1 MVAPLLLAGLAEL
14 RGWSLLRW
22 RRLVELTALAGFL
35 VMILARA
42 GLLPTVVS
50 TLFLLCGARL
60 CLPRE
65 LPERRQ
71 ILLMGFLLFLT
82 TAITTSE
89 LGFFLWAVLWA
100 AGASAVLLEQNWG
113 KSALLRQGLLQ
124 APPFRRVVPWTGVAL
139 ILASGFFVVLPR
151 LRLGFRGL
159 PGQAQGLNGF
169 QAGLSDVLDLDG
181 KGPVQSSREVA
192 LRVLPRPGQGPEAR
206 QALAAAGALLRC
218 FVLEGLEGQRWEI
231 SPFTPVR
238 GDVHWT
244 GALTG
249 NRSVTADFFVGSSL
263 LGIIPLPYGRQDLEP
278 SGEGSLHHGRG
289 ASVRFGMEDRRATQ
303 LQVALA
309 PSFLDREPAPSGHRR
324 AFLLAPG
331 RNTNSA
337 LLWSLRVAPGDLPPQ
352 ELAQRL
358 TEALRQFRYTLD
370 NPSGNAPN
378 PLSDFLERSQAGHC
392 EYFASALAIMLRL
405 RGVPSRVANGFRLGP
420 WLEEGGY
427 FLVTQGE
434 AHSWVEYYDGGAGGW
449 RVADPTPAAPP
460 SGLGLGPLVATLERW
475 TDALRFQWDLH
486 VVRFSD
492 QDQIAGLDWLQA
504 RTRAVAAWRPRL
516 SRPRFL
522 AWAGAAAVLAW
533 AVVAV
538 LRRPG
543 GLRLPGRGEGSIRE
557 LAPLVRR
564 TRTTLPPL
572 AGETARAWLARLAQ
586 ACPERAEALEALAR
600 EAEAVAYGETPRG
613 KLKLLA
619 KAEARAFKA

>member
-14 RGWSLLRW
+14 RGWSLERW

-35 VMILARA
+35 VMILARV

-60 CLPRE
+60 CLPRA

-100 AGASAVLLEQNWG
+100 AGAATVLLEQAWG
-113 KSALLRQGLLQ
+113 KSALLGQGLLQ
-124 APPFRRVVPWTGVAL
+124 PPPFRRVLPWTAL
-139 ILASGFFVVLPR
+139 ALVLAAGFFVILPR

-159 PGQAQGLNGF
+159 PGQVQGLNGF

-181 KGPVQSSREVA
+181 KGPIQSSREVA
-192 LRVLPRPGQGPEAR
+192 LRVLPRPGQVPEGR
-206 QALAAAGALLRC
+206 QAFAAAGALLRC
-218 FVLEGLEGQRWEI
+218 FVLEGVEGQRWEI
-231 SPFTPVR
+231 SPFTPAR
-238 GDVHWT
+238 GSAHWT
-244 GALTG
+244 GARTG
-249 NRSVTADFFVGSSL
+249 NRTLTADFFVGSSL
-263 LGIIPLPYGRQDLEP
+263 QGIIPLPYGDQDLEP
-278 SGEGSLHHGRG
+278 SGEGSLHAGRG

-303 LQVALA
+303 LQVALS
-309 PSFLDREPAPSGHRR
+309 PRDLDREPPPSGHRR

-337 LLWSLRVAPGDLPPQ
+337 LLWSLRVAPGPLPPQ
-352 ELAQRL
+352 ELAERL
-358 TEALRQFRYTLD
+358 TQALRTFRYTLE
-370 NPSGNAPN
+370 NPSGTAAN

-434 AHSWVEYYDGGAGGW
+434 AHSWVEYYDSAAGGW

-460 SGLGLGPLVATLERW
+460 SSLRLGPLLATLERW
-475 TDALRFQWDLH
+475 ADALRFQWELR

-492 QDQIAGLDWLQA
+492 QEEIEKIMERTKAGEYGV
-504 RTRAVAAWRPRL
+504 R
-516 SRPRFL
+516 
-522 AWAGAAAVLAW
+522 
-533 AVVAV
+533 
-538 LRRPG
+538 
-543 GLRLPGRGEGSIRE
+543 SIVRE
-557 LAPLVRR
+557 LVQSELFL
-564 TRTTLPPL
+564 T
-572 AGETARAWLARLAQ
+572 
-586 ACPERAEALEALAR
+586 
-600 EAEAVAYGETPRG
+600 
-613 KLKLLA
+613 K
-619 KAEARAFKA
+619 